1 METGSVV
8 MKIPPRQGGREAAES
23 RLEEK
28 SRVDRSSWF

>member
-8 MKIPPRQGGREAAES
+8 TKIPPRQGGHEATES